1 MASQWCPN
9 GAPMVLE
16 ASEKILLIGPAWVG
30 DMVLA
35 HALIRTLKHRA
46 PDCSLHL
53 LAPPWTLPLA
63 SRMPELATAAELP
76 FRHGEL
82 ALRKRWHLARTLRAH
97 HYQRAIILP
106 NSFKS
111 ALIPRFAGIPIR
123 TGWLGEARHLL
134 LTDPRKPDPT
144 AFPQMVHRFVAL
156 AYPAEAVAAMTSRDV
171 VGGEVTGEAGS
182 KNRAGVGTGSRVAG
196 NEVTRGDVVGSRVA
210 GNEVTSGD
218 VVGSSSAG
226 NGIGGRV
233 VGRTITGQLPIL
245 PPRLRTSDQEVNA
258 ALQAL
263 ALPRPAK
270 MLALCPGAEYGP
282 AKQWPA
288 PHYAKLAT
296 AMAGQGWHIWLF
308 GSAKD
313 QAVSAE
319 VMAHIPA
326 RLHPR
331 CQNLTGTTT
340 LPQAIDLL
348 SLSTV
353 VASNDSGLMHIAAA
367 LNRPVVAL
375 YGSTSEHFTPPLTD
389 KVTLLSTAIAC
400 RPCFKRECPY
410 GHRRCLTELAPE
422 RAIRAVHA
430 LAEEPTR
437 PPPCAS

>member
-82 ALRKRWHLARTLRAH
+82 ALRKRWHLAQTLRAH

-134 LTDPRKPDPT
+134 LTDPRNLDPT

-156 AYPAEAVAAMTSRDV
+156 AYPAEAVAAMTSREV
-171 VGGEVTGEAGS
+171 AGGEVAGEAGS
-182 KNRAGVGTGSRVAG
+182 KNRVSARTGSSVAGSEVTRGDVVGSSVAG

-210 GNEVTSGD
+210 GNEVTRGD

-233 VGRTITGQLPIL
+233 VGRTITCQLPIL
-245 PPRLRTSDQEVNA
+245 PPRLRTSDHEVTTT
-258 ALQAL
+258 LQAL

-296 AMAGQGWHIWLF
+296 ALAEQGWHIWLF

-313 QAVSAE
+313 QAVSARG
-319 VMAHIPA
+319 HGPHPGPA
-326 RLHPR
+326 APPVPKPDRHHHP
-331 CQNLTGTTT
+331 
-340 LPQAIDLL
+340 
-348 SLSTV
+348 
-353 VASNDSGLMHIAAA
+353 ASSH
-367 LNRPVVAL
+367 
-375 YGSTSEHFTPPLTD
+375 
-389 KVTLLSTAIAC
+389 
-400 RPCFKRECPY
+400 
-410 GHRRCLTELAPE
+410 
-422 RAIRAVHA
+422 
-430 LAEEPTR
+430 
-437 PPPCAS
+437 